1 MNKSEAGFIKAMAR
15 ELLVASVASGR
26 ELGLLLDSDNNDL
39 VGRDIRIALAIA
51 KEFLQESPESED
63 NQ

>member
-26 ELGLLLDSDNNDL
+26 ELGLLLDSDNSDL
-39 VGRDIRIALAIA
+39 GG
-51 KEFLQESPESED
+51 S
-63 NQ
+63 